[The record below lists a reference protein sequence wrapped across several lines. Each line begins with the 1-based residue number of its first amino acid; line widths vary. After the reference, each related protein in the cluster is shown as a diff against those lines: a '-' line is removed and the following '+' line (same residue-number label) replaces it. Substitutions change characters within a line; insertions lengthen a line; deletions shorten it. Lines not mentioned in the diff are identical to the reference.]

1 MSFHQPGATAM
12 KSPARNKKSTLRALR
27 IPNEIDQEICHA
39 SAAGAISYSAC
50 LVELI
55 RMGLKNA
62 HAATPYGVSE
72 RERVAESM
80 LAKIKGASQARRRV

>member
-1 MSFHQPGATAM
+1 M

-27 IPNEIDQEICHA
+27 IPHEIDQEICHA

-50 LVELI
+50 LIEVI

-62 HAATPYGVSE
+62 HAAAPYGASE
-72 RERVAESM
+72 RERVAGDLLSR
-80 LAKIKGASQARRRV
+80 IKGSSRGRRRA